1 MFYLR
6 YLYLFAYID
15 VQHIFCCDWF
25 CLSSFCVKYVPYV
38 TSFSGL
44 SFLIAP
50 SVFSNVYLY
59 IYVMSKLRT
68 VFASSPNMILL
79 LDTNGK

>member
-15 VQHIFCCDWF
+15 VQHIFCCDWL

-44 SFLIAP
+44 SFFDCP
-50 SVFSNVYLY
+50 FG
-59 IYVMSKLRT
+59 
-68 VFASSPNMILL
+68 IL
-79 LDTNGK
+79 